1 MNLYRMGINYLV
13 DSQVSNTV
21 VVEQTLRQRVLST
34 TLRCNATMNSD
45 VCRTTKVGDA
55 NRWYDWAVTSP
66 LPLGDG

>member
-1 MNLYRMGINYLV
+1 MNLYRMVINYLV